1 MDTKSLYVL
10 RSETFDI
17 ENPDIYIEVVPDDV
31 KIVESEDGKSH
42 VDIFAKSE
50 SAKQMADLIDISASG
65 NKISVHV
72 RRKNGGLMQFFSG
85 HSSHLTVVI
94 KLPKA
99 SLVKVKTISGDVQVD
114 LGVEKLEVTTISGD
128 ISVLQNP
135 SEICTLNSISGDI
148 TARTFSGC
156 HYSLRSISG
165 DIKIHVAPN
174 LDIDVDGKSISG
186 DMKSEISLDSNGNS
200 GSDVSEV
207 VVITANTI
215 SGDFAL
221 VRN

>member
-10 RSETFDI
+10 RSETFEI
-17 ENPDIYIEVVPDDV
+17 ENPEINVEVVTDDV

-42 VDIFAKSE
+42 IDIFAKSE
-50 SAKQMADLIDISASG
+50 SAKQMSDWIDISATR
-65 NKISVHV
+65 NKISVRV

-85 HSSHLTVVI
+85 HSSHLTLII
-94 KLPKA
+94 KLPKT
-99 SLVKVKTISGDVQVD
+99 SLVKVKTISGDVNVD
-114 LGVEKLEVTTISGD
+114 LGVKKLEANTISGD

-156 HYSLRSISG
+156 HYSLRTISG
-165 DIKIHVAPN
+165 DIKVHVAPN
-174 LDIDVDGKSISG
+174 LEIDVDGKSISG
-186 DMKSEISLDSNGNS
+186 DMKSDIFLNSNGES
-200 GSDVSEV
+200 GSDASEL

>member
-1 MDTKSLYVL
+1 MDTKFLYPL
-10 RSETFDI
+10 RSETFEI
-17 ENPDIYIEVVPDDV
+17 ENPDVNIEVVPDHV
-31 KIVESEDGKSH
+31 KIVESEDGKCH
-42 VDIFAKSE
+42 IDIFAKSE
-50 SAKQMADLIDISASG
+50 SAKQMADLIDISSNG
-65 NKISVHV
+65 NKISVRV
-72 RRKNGGLMQFFSG
+72 RRRNGGLLQFFSG
-85 HSSHLTVVI
+85 LTSHLTLII

-99 SLVKVKTISGDVQVD
+99 SVVKVKTISGDVNID
-114 LGVEKLEVTTISGD
+114 LSLKKLEATTISGD

-165 DIKIHVAPN
+165 DIKVHVAPN

-200 GSDVSEV
+200 GASVSEV

>member
-1 MDTKSLYVL
+1 MDTNSLYAL

-17 ENPDIYIEVVPDDV
+17 ANPDIYVEVVPDDV
-31 KIVESEDGKSH
+31 QIVESEDGKSH

-50 SAKQMADLIDISASG
+50 SAKHMADWIDISASG
-65 NKISVHV
+65 NKISVRI

-85 HSSHLTVVI
+85 HPSHLNVLV
-94 KLPKA
+94 KLPKTN
-99 SLVKVKTISGDVQVD
+99 SVKVKSISGDVHVD
-114 LGVEKLEVTTISGD
+114 LNVVKLETNTISGD

-135 SEICTLNSISGDI
+135 TEICTLNSISGDI

-165 DIKIHVAPN
+165 DIKVHVAPD
-174 LDIDVDGKSISG
+174 LEIDVDGKSISG
-186 DMKSEISLDSNGNS
+186 DMKSEISLDSNGIP